1 MSFERRE
8 RSSGARHCFTEGL
21 NPYSEPDLQDQLV
34 YLVDDDPAVL
44 ESLQWLMES
53 AGFAVAAFASPTALL
68 EQLPELPRG
77 CLVIDLRLPGISG
90 IDVIRGLRERG
101 VHLPA
106 MVITGHGDVTAAVRA
121 MQAGAIDFI
130 EKPFDEALL
139 LDRVRAA
146 LTMDQDQ
153 AASTEHLVK
162 VRSLYARLTPRER
175 QVMGQVVRGNLNK
188 QIAADLGLSPKTIE
202 VHRAHVMDKMKAGSL
217 AELVRM
223 SIVLESQSSS

>member
-1 MSFERRE
+1 MNPICEP
-8 RSSGARHCFTEGL
+8 GL
-21 NPYSEPDLQDQLV
+21 QEQLV

-53 AGFAVAAFASPTALL
+53 AGFKVAACASPAALL
-68 EQLPELPRG
+68 DDLPEAPRG

-90 IDVIRGLRERG
+90 IEVIRGLRERG

-106 MVITGHGDVTAAVRA
+106 MVITGHGDVSAAVRA
-121 MQAGAIDFI
+121 MKAGAIDFI
-130 EKPFDEALL
+130 EKPFDESVL

-146 LTMDQDQ
+146 LAMDQDH
-153 AASTEHLVK
+153 AASEAHRVK
-162 VRSLYARLTPRER
+162 VRALHARLTPRER
-175 QVMGQVVRGNLNK
+175 QVMEQVVRGNLNK

>member
-1 MSFERRE
+1 M
-8 RSSGARHCFTEGL
+8 
-21 NPYSEPDLQDQLV
+21 V

-53 AGFAVAAFASPTALL
+53 AGFTVAVFASPAALL
-68 EQLPELPRG
+68 AQLPQVPRG
-77 CLVIDLRLPGISG
+77 CLVIDLRLPGVSG
-90 IDVIRGLRERG
+90 TEVIHQLRERG

-106 MVITGHGDVTAAVRA
+106 MVITGHGDVSAAVRA

-130 EKPFDEALL
+130 EKPFDETLL

-146 LTMDQDQ
+146 LSMDQQQ
-153 AASTEHLVK
+153 AASEEHLGK
-162 VRSLYARLTPRER
+162 VRAVYARLTPRER
-175 QVMGQVVRGNLNK
+175 EVMGLVVRGHLNK
-188 QIAADLGLSPKTIE
+188 QIAAELGLSPKTIE

-223 SIVLESQSSS
+223 SIVLESASSL